1 MKVFLVSVQKRQ
13 GSIWSAECFQSTVSD
28 LFMGITVM
36 IGKGGDKEFGHI
48 HLLFDQPDMLYR
60 GLLKLGP
67 LHECG
72 NIPYRF
78 KHMNGFLKKTEDIC
92 RIEVDPILILD
103 NKGDLP
109 VIQPSL
115 PKFYDLAGKF
125 LLRAAA
131 VGIVP
136 AVAPEK
142 RVEEGEDLFFE
153 DMIKAFGV
161 ETGREGV

>member
-1 MKVFLVSVQKRQ
+1 
-13 GSIWSAECFQSTVSD
+13 
-28 LFMGITVM
+28 MGITVM